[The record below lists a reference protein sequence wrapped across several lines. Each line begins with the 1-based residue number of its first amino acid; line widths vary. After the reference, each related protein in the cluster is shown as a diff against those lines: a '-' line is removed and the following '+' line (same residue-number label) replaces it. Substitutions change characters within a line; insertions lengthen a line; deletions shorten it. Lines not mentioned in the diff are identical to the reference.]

1 MSGFTCVL
9 SVVCTHVHK
18 AFRKKCLKKID
29 AFSMVITITR
39 IKQIFMPLLIQSKLT
54 LNCLEGFWCV
64 ALEVGLE
71 VFQKLRNRIRR
82 TCSLLKDNNC
92 WFKKLANRVL
102 TASIFYAILCVNK
115 VFILWLEQVSLQP
128 WYFSQ

>member
-1 MSGFTCVL
+1 
-9 SVVCTHVHK
+9 
-18 AFRKKCLKKID
+18 
-29 AFSMVITITR
+29 
-39 IKQIFMPLLIQSKLT
+39 MPLLIQSKLT
-54 LNCLEGFWCV
+54 LNCLEGFWSV